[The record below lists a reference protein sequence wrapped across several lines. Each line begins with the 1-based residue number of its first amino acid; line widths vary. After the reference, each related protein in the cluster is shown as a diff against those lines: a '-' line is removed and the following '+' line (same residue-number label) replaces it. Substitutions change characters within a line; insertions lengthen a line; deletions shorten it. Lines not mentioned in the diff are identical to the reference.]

1 MRWSPLVISLPLF
14 ASVAGL
20 GQDAGVPLVQTKLDV
35 HGFRVIERESGRVN
49 YYTVIEQTEGAIL
62 HARYRP
68 RLDSVILGMEMPE
81 SLRSKVKRLRWR
93 WRVGVFPEHGNDCQ
107 KGTGDSA
114 ASVFVTFKRGLK
126 YYTLKY
132 AWSSEGVKGT
142 VCDER
147 RSMFYE
153 RDTILLESGGPT
165 NVWVEESIDPRAD
178 FLRHFEPTAS
188 LSDVPDLVWIG
199 VMTDGD
205 QTNSLADADYGFFV
219 VSS

>member
-1 MRWSPLVISLPLF
+1 MRWSPLVMSLPLLV
-14 ASVAGL
+14 SVGGL
-20 GQDAGVPLVQTKLDV
+20 GQDGGEPLVQTRLDV

-49 YYTVIEQTEGAIL
+49 YYTVIEQAEGAIL

-68 RLDSVILGMEMPE
+68 QLDSVILGMEIPE
-81 SLRSKVKRLRWR
+81 RLRSKVKRLRWR
-93 WRVGVFPEHGNDCQ
+93 WRVGVFPVHGNDCQ

-147 RSMFYE
+147 RSMFYA

-165 NVWVEESIDPRAD
+165 NVWVEESIDPRAE
-178 FLRHFEPTAS
+178 FLRHFEPTGN
-188 LSDVPDLVWIG
+188 LSDVPDLVGIG